1 MRVMKRFSLYVFFTI
16 FFAAGPV
23 SSYAQAGA
31 VEVVKAAV
39 KKVIRA
45 IDLKVQR
52 LQNKTIWLQ
61 NAQKTLENKMA
72 GLKLKQISEWTE
84 KQRGLYASYF
94 DELNNVKRILANH
107 LRVKNILHK
116 NIQLVN
122 EYRAS
127 WSLLRSGN
135 EFTEE
140 EMDYLENIYTGI
152 LKAAGG
158 TLDNLQLVI
167 NAYTTQM
174 SDAMRLTIIVAVEED
189 INNHLRELR
198 QLNERNQ
205 MLRLQRKS
213 ERYQL
218 EQMKKIHGL

>member
-1 MRVMKRFSLYVFFTI
+1 MKRYIKYLCITGFLVTLSLKGI
-16 FFAAGPV
+16 
-23 SSYAQAGA
+23 SQAGA
-31 VEVVKAAV
+31 VEVVRAAV

-61 NAQKTLENKMA
+61 NAQKAMENKMA

-84 KQRGLYASYF
+84 KQRALYASYF
-94 DELNNVKRILANH
+94 DELKNVKGILTNH
-107 LRVKNILHK
+107 LRVKKIIQK

-127 WSLLRSGN
+127 WNLLRSGN
-135 EFTEE
+135 EFSNEE
-140 EMDYLENIYTGI
+140 LDYMGKIYTGI
-152 LKAAGG
+152 LQSAGG

-174 SDAMRLTIIVAVEED
+174 SDAMRLNIIIAVEEE
-189 INNHLRELR
+189 ISNHLQDLR
-198 QLNERNQ
+198 QLNERNKV
-205 MLRLQRKS
+205 LRLQRIS
-213 ERYQL
+213 ERNQL
-218 EQMKKIHGL
+218 EHMQKIHGL

>member
-1 MRVMKRFSLYVFFTI
+1 MKCYIKYLCITGFFVTLSLK
-16 FFAAGPV
+16 GV
-23 SSYAQAGA
+23 SQAGA
-31 VEVVKAAV
+31 VEVVRAAV

-84 KQRGLYASYF
+84 KQRELYASYF
-94 DELNNVKRILANH
+94 DELKNVKCILTNH
-107 LRVKNILHK
+107 LRVKNIIQK

-127 WSLLRSGN
+127 WNLLRSGN
-135 EFTEE
+135 EFSKEE
-140 EMDYLENIYTGI
+140 LDYLGKIYSGI
-152 LKAAGG
+152 LHSAGG

-167 NAYTTQM
+167 NAYATQM
-174 SDAMRLTIIVAVEED
+174 SDAMRLNIIISVEED
-189 INNHLRELR
+189 ISNHLKDLR
-198 QLNERNQ
+198 QLNERNKV
-205 MLRLQRKS
+205 LRLQRIS
-213 ERYQL
+213 ERNQL